1 MALIYHV
8 KMLDRPQNQR
18 FANLFGKVNFII
30 ILLGVVLIKVNVESH
45 NIITT
50 FSNLKK
56 NVHEP
61 SNLENRTIELL
72 NKYIQESSIDTIAF
86 ESLKMHSNPIN
97 TSYDLQILQKL
108 FLGNISF
115 PENSDGNVPTKPT
128 HLTQPP
134 FASSHGTTKLR
145 KQLQYLSRTKKWS
158 ISRPSGFNNRL
169 MIAEKYMVIQKI

>member
-8 KMLDRPQNQR
+8 KMLDGPQNQR
-18 FANLFGKVNFII
+18 FANLFGKVNFVI

-50 FSNLKK
+50 LSNLKK
-56 NVHEP
+56 DVDEP

-86 ESLKMHSNPIN
+86 ESMHSKPIN

-134 FASSHGTTKLR
+134 FASLHGTTKLR

-169 MIAEKYMVIQKI
+169 MIADKYMVIQKI